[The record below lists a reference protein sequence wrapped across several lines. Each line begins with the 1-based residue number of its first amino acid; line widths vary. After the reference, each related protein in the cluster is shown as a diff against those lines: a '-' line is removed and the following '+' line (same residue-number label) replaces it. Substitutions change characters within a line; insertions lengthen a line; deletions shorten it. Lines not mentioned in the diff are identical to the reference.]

1 MRGGWEEEDG
11 EDTPS
16 ALSGGLSDSHPLL
29 WSMFQIDFNTV
40 EFVSGL
46 QSIVVLLQR
55 FVWKKFIVRNIY
67 KYKMKRETFK

>member
-1 MRGGWEEEDG
+1 MRIRVRGGREEEDG

-46 QSIVVLLQR
+46 QSIAVLLQKVR
-55 FVWKKFIVRNIY
+55 LEKVYCKKYLQI
-67 KYKMKRETFK
+67 

>member
-1 MRGGWEEEDG
+1 MRIRVRGGWEEEDG

-46 QSIVVLLQR
+46 QSIVVLLQKVR
-55 FVWKKFIVRNIY
+55 LEKVYCKKYLQI
-67 KYKMKRETFK
+67 

>member
-1 MRGGWEEEDG
+1 MRIRVRGGREEEDG

-46 QSIVVLLQR
+46 QSIVVLLQNVR
-55 FVWKKFIVRNIY
+55 LEKVYCKKYLQI
-67 KYKMKRETFK
+67 

>member
-46 QSIVVLLQR
+46 QSIVVLLQKVR
-55 FVWKKFIVRNIY
+55 LEKVYCKKYLQI
-67 KYKMKRETFK
+67 

>member
-1 MRGGWEEEDG
+1 MRIRVRGGREEEEG

-46 QSIVVLLQR
+46 QSIVVLLQNVR
-55 FVWKKFIVRNIY
+55 LEKVYCKKYLQI
-67 KYKMKRETFK
+67 

>member
-1 MRGGWEEEDG
+1 MRIRVRGGREEEDG

-46 QSIVVLLQR
+46 QSIVVLLQKVR
-55 FVWKKFIVRNIY
+55 LEKVYCKKYLQI
-67 KYKMKRETFK
+67 

>member
-1 MRGGWEEEDG
+1 MRGGREEEDG

-46 QSIVVLLQR
+46 QSIVVLLQGS
-55 FVWKKFIVRNIY
+55 F
-67 KYKMKRETFK
+67 

>member
-1 MRGGWEEEDG
+1 MRGGREEEDG

-46 QSIVVLLQR
+46 QSIVVLLQNVR
-55 FVWKKFIVRNIY
+55 LEKVYCKKYLQI
-67 KYKMKRETFK
+67 